1 MHRVSFN
8 DLKRM
13 SAMNKTGNRFETPE
27 WIKLINDED
36 YIVLFMIKNSGII
49 SQSQKSIYKNKWIRI
64 IYLIQLIIK
73 LNLKVLIHNK
83 DCDHKF
89 CT

>member
-13 SAMNKTGNRFETPE
+13 SAMNKTGNRFETLE